1 MDQETLGRD
10 AAAAATQ
17 AILERFFWPYPEE
30 QMRVVGA
37 EIFCIIEAATEKA
50 LEIQR
55 QELLQSSP
63 N

>member
-1 MDQETLGRD
+1 MNQETLGRD
-10 AAAAATQ
+10 AAVAATQ

-30 QMRVVGA
+30 QMRAVAG

-50 LEIQR
+50 LEMQR
-55 QELLQSSP
+55 QELLQSSR